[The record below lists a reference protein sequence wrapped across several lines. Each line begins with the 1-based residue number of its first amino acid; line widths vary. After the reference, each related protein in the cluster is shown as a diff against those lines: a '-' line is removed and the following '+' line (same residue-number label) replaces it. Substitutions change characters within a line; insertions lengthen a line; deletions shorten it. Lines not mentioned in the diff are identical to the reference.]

1 MAENTSPVKNLN
13 FGQKVLY
20 WLLLGVCKLIGLLPY
35 VVLYYMLAPLIYFV
49 LYWVVR
55 SRVKVVRTNL
65 ANSFPEKS
73 EEERFEIER
82 KFYKHLSEVFV
93 DVVDM
98 TSISRRQLKRRMQIV
113 NLEEFE
119 REVGTKD
126 WVAAL
131 AHYGEWE
138 YFSVFAIDHPYH
150 NLGVYHPLKNKVMD
164 CFMIHLRTRLGM
176 EVVPMF
182 GLGRRVL
189 QCKKAGEQMALG
201 LIADQSSYERTSDH
215 KWRTFLNQPAL
226 FFGGMGH
233 YAKRFGMPV
242 YFLEIDERK
251 PSHYLCRFVQ
261 IYDGVEDIPET
272 EVMDRYVAKLEE
284 MIRRKPELW
293 LWSHKRWKV
302 KPPKDAVIN

>member
-1 MAENTSPVKNLN
+1 M
-13 FGQKVLY
+13 
-20 WLLLGVCKLIGLLPY
+20 
-35 VVLYYMLAPLIYFV
+35 
-49 LYWVVR
+49 
-55 SRVKVVRTNL
+55 
-65 ANSFPEKS
+65 
-73 EEERFEIER
+73 
-82 KFYKHLSEVFV
+82 
-93 DVVDM
+93 
-98 TSISRRQLKRRMQIV
+98 
-113 NLEEFE
+113 
-119 REVGTKD
+119 
-126 WVAAL
+126 

-150 NLGVYHPLKNKVMD
+150 NLGVYHPLKSKVFD
-164 CFMIHLRTRLGM
+164 AFMIHMRTRLGM

-201 LIADQSSYERTSDH
+201 LIADQTAYERTSDH

-251 PSHYLCRFVQ
+251 PSHYTCRFVQ

-284 MIRRKPELW
+284 MIRRRPELW

-302 KPPKDAVIN
+302 KPPQDAEIY